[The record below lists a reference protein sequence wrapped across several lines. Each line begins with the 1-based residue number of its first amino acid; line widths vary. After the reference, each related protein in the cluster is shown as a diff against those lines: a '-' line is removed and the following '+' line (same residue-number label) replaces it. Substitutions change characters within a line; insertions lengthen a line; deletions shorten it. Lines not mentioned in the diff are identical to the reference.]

1 MLNLAVTLDRS
12 AAYESAYRNSMP
24 TLSFWWFLLQRQ
36 TFILHA
42 NSSDKSVRL
51 VSPSFSRSL
60 LSLSLSLSLC
70 LLLLPCDYLLRSV
83 GAKERVVQSTFWQ
96 IGKPICESS
105 RANEGKQTRRKT
117 LNLPKP
123 ERPRI
128 PLLSSSLLLS
138 SLSFEEK
145 EDVKC

>member
-51 VSPSFSRSL
+51 VSPSFFVRFSV
-60 LSLSLSLSLC
+60 SLSLSLC